1 MPHISAHYVSRSPT
15 RGSRGWAVQQ
25 QHLCCGQNIILR
37 RRRHCCCHGAFPPWQ
52 AGPTSLPGSGRPLQT
67 SPRAST
73 ALTNQP
79 PQLEPP
85 SRPNRAT
92 AMQSVFAMFIV
103 HYQWPRFCVYN
114 RTTVYAAL
122 PSQLVIMR
130 HDCMV
135 AEQPSD
141 IVHPPSCNPFC
152 VAWIVGGSQGASVVN
167 VGHAEYRAGSLAG
180 ALRSVCVWCAIPTRC
195 VQLRALGTT
204 WHTHGTLQVG
214 ATRSWQSMDCSWSRA
229 GRPVEARIAAL
240 MARPRGDGATG
251 GEGRR
256 V

>member
-1 MPHISAHYVSRSPT
+1 MSGRGGGRCCATHIRTLRIQVTHKGEQGVGSAAAALVLWPKYNSPEEEALLLP
-15 RGSRGWAVQQ
+15 RG
-25 QHLCCGQNIILR
+25 L
-37 RRRHCCCHGAFPPWQ
+37 PPLPG
-52 AGPTSLPGSGRPLQT
+52 GPTSLPGSGRPPQT

-92 AMQSVFAMFIV
+92 AMQSVFAMFFV

-135 AEQPSD
+135 AEKPSD
-141 IVHPPSCNPFC
+141 IVHR
-152 VAWIVGGSQGASVVN
+152 
-167 VGHAEYRAGSLAG
+167 RAILS
-180 ALRSVCVWCAIPTRC
+180 ALR
-195 VQLRALGTT
+195 G
-204 WHTHGTLQVG
+204 
-214 ATRSWQSMDCSWSRA
+214 SW
-229 GRPVEARIAAL
+229 G
-240 MARPRGDGATG
+240 
-251 GEGRR
+251 GRR
-256 V
+256 VHRW

>member
-1 MPHISAHYVSRSPT
+1 MSGRGGGRCCATHIRTLRIQVTHKGEQGVGSAAAALVLWPKYNSPEEEALLLP
-15 RGSRGWAVQQ
+15 RGLPPLPG
-25 QHLCCGQNIILR
+25 
-37 RRRHCCCHGAFPPWQ
+37 GAHQPPWQ
-52 AGPTSLPGSGRPLQT
+52 WQAPQT

-141 IVHPPSCNPFC
+141 IVHR
-152 VAWIVGGSQGASVVN
+152 
-167 VGHAEYRAGSLAG
+167 RAILS
-180 ALRSVCVWCAIPTRC
+180 ALR
-195 VQLRALGTT
+195 G
-204 WHTHGTLQVG
+204 
-214 ATRSWQSMDCSWSRA
+214 SW
-229 GRPVEARIAAL
+229 G
-240 MARPRGDGATG
+240 
-251 GEGRR
+251 GRR
-256 V
+256 VHRW

>member
-52 AGPTSLPGSGRPLQT
+52 AGPTSLPGSGRPPQT

-92 AMQSVFAMFIV
+92 AMQSVFAMFFV

-141 IVHPPSCNPFC
+141 IVHRR
-152 VAWIVGGSQGASVVN
+152 
-167 VGHAEYRAGSLAG
+167 RAILS
-180 ALRSVCVWCAIPTRC
+180 ALRGWW
-195 VQLRALGTT
+195 G
-204 WHTHGTLQVG
+204 
-214 ATRSWQSMDCSWSRA
+214 
-229 GRPVEARIAAL
+229 
-240 MARPRGDGATG
+240 
-251 GEGRR
+251 GRR
-256 V
+256 VHRW

>member
-1 MPHISAHYVSRSPT
+1 MSGRGGGRCCATHIRTLRIQVTHKGEQGVGSAAAALVLWPKYNSPEEEALLLP
-15 RGSRGWAVQQ
+15 RG
-25 QHLCCGQNIILR
+25 L
-37 RRRHCCCHGAFPPWQ
+37 PPPCQ
-52 AGPTSLPGSGRPLQT
+52 AGPTSLPGSGRPPQT

-130 HDCMV
+130 HDCIV

-141 IVHPPSCNPFC
+141 IVHR
-152 VAWIVGGSQGASVVN
+152 
-167 VGHAEYRAGSLAG
+167 RAILS
-180 ALRSVCVWCAIPTRC
+180 ALRGWW
-195 VQLRALGTT
+195 G
-204 WHTHGTLQVG
+204 
-214 ATRSWQSMDCSWSRA
+214 
-229 GRPVEARIAAL
+229 
-240 MARPRGDGATG
+240 
-251 GEGRR
+251 GRR
-256 V
+256 VHRW